1 VLKPPELHTSTHV
14 KLLDYCHGIEPITIH
29 ALGRGGV
36 ICDHNPSVVRA
47 TILAARTGGI
57 APEGDMC
64 FSDVF
69 G

>member
-14 KLLDYCHGIEPITIH
+14 KLL
-29 ALGRGGV
+29 GV